1 MILFDYGGT
10 LMSEPDFDPAS
21 GNAAIYP
28 YICQNP
34 HNISLE
40 EFGAYLLKLF
50 DEIKALRGDLIE
62 IHEHIFMKNVLEHFD
77 MKLSVPLEEA
87 EYITWNGISAPRQ
100 TPGAADMLA
109 FLRNNNI
116 RTGVISNL
124 CWSGSVL
131 TRRLTE
137 GFPEHNFEFILAS
150 SEYIFRKPDPHMFE
164 MALRKSGLE
173 KDEIWY
179 VGNDMAADV
188 VGAGSFGFHP
198 VLYDDRSVPPANGV
212 TYYVELYRHDVP
224 ASLHVYPTGGHG
236 WGSRIG
242 FKHHLEMQLN
252 LQAWLKS
259 F

>member
-1 MILFDYGGT
+1 MNKPQMILFDYGGT
-10 LMSEPDFDPAS
+10 LMSEPDFDPAN

-40 EFGAYLLKLF
+40 EFGAYLLQLF

-62 IHEHIFMKNVLEHFD
+62 IHEHIFIKNVLEHFD

-124 CWSGSVL
+124 CWSGAVL

-198 VLYDDRSVPPANGV
+198 VLYDDRSVPHNLLERNEKIKPDFP
-212 TYYVELYRHDVP
+212 YSYVRNWKEF
-224 ASLHVYPTGGHG
+224 TE
-236 WGSRIG
+236 
-242 FKHHLEMQLN
+242 HLICTC
-252 LQAWLKS
+252 
-259 F
+259 